1 MGFLMR
7 ILFVTS
13 ECHPL
18 IKTGGLA
25 DVSAALPAAL
35 AERGIDIRVMMPGYP
50 DALDRADHVGPAIP
64 LGDLPGEDRARLLP
78 ARSPDSG
85 MPLWL
90 LDCPRLYRRNAGPY
104 QDLDGRDWPDNDLR
118 FAALCHAAVR
128 VACNAAG
135 LGWRPELIHTND
147 WHTGLVPLL
156 LADSARSRPPVVF
169 TIHNLA
175 FQGLFAADALPLLGL
190 PGDTFSPEGV
200 EFYGRVSFLK
210 AGLRYADRL
219 TTVSRTYAR
228 EIQTPEFGCGLD
240 GLLRQRSRHLL
251 GIPNGAD
258 YGLWDPAEDSSLPR
272 RYSLAEIG
280 GKRDCKAVLQ
290 CELGLDREPETPLLA
305 FLSRLTEQKM
315 ADTVAEAVP
324 WLIAAGAQF
333 ALHGQGD
340 RALEERF
347 KALAEQY
354 PGRVSVQVG
363 YEERSARR
371 LLAGADVLLHPSR
384 FEPFGL
390 VPIYA
395 LRYGTLPLVRK
406 VGGLADSVVDGSTS
420 NVDGEATGFAFSG
433 DTLEDLLGCL
443 RRALDMFGQPVAWRR
458 MQRHAMRQDFGWRG
472 PAEKYLNLY
481 RTLTESRA
489 EQDFAEPGSGR
500 GLWSDRSFL
509 PSPPPMRARTAK
521 G

>member
-1 MGFLMR
+1 MR
-7 ILFVTS
+7 ALFVTS

-35 AERGIDIRVMMPGYP
+35 AEHGIDIRVMMPGYP
-50 DALDRADHVGPAIP
+50 EALDRADHAGPAVP
-64 LGDLPGEDRARLLP
+64 LGDLPGGDRARLLP
-78 ARSPDSG
+78 TRSPDSG

-90 LDCPRLYRRNAGPY
+90 VDCPTLYRRSGGPY
-104 QDLDGRDWPDNDLR
+104 QGPDGRDWPDNDRR
-118 FAALCHAAVR
+118 FAALCHAAAR
-128 VACNAAG
+128 VGRDAAG
-135 LGWRPELIHTND
+135 LAWQPDLIHTND
-147 WHTGLVPLL
+147 WHTGLLPLL
-156 LADSARSRPPVVF
+156 LGGAARSRPPVVF

-175 FQGLFAADALPLLGL
+175 FQGLFDPAGLPRLGL
-190 PGDTFSPEGV
+190 PADAFSPEGI
-200 EFYGRVSFLK
+200 EFYGRISFLK

-219 TTVSRTYAR
+219 TTVSRTYAQ

-240 GLLRQRSRHLL
+240 GLLRQRAEHLV

-258 YGLWDPAEDSSLPR
+258 YGLWDPAEDSTLPR
-272 RYSLAEIG
+272 RYGPVEID
-280 GKRDCKAVLQ
+280 GKRICKKVLQ
-290 CELGLDREPETPLLA
+290 RELGLDVEPEAPLLA

-315 ADTVAEAVP
+315 ADTVSDAVP
-324 WLIAAGAQF
+324 WLVAAGAQF

-347 KALAEQY
+347 RALVAQY
-354 PGRVSVQVG
+354 PGRVSVRVG
-363 YEERSARR
+363 YDERLARR
-371 LLAGADVLLHPSR
+371 LLAGADILLHPSR

-406 VGGLADSVVDGSTS
+406 VGGLADNVVDGSAP

-433 DTLEDLLGCL
+433 GTLEDLLVCL
-443 RRALDMFGQPVAWRR
+443 RRALDMFRQPVGWRR
-458 MQRHAMRQDFGWRG
+458 MQRQAMRQDFGWRE
-472 PAEKYLNLY
+472 PAQEYLKLY
-481 RTLTESRA
+481 RTLTGSRA
-489 EQDFAEPGSGR
+489 VQDFTEPDGR
-500 GLWSDRSFL
+500 RGPWPDETFM
-509 PSPPPMRARTAK
+509 PSRQPKRARTAK

>member
-1 MGFLMR
+1 MKVLS
-7 ILFVTS
+7 VAS
-13 ECHPL
+13 EVYPL

-25 DVSAALPAAL
+25 DVAGALPAAL
-35 AERGIDIRVMMPGYP
+35 AAYGVDMQVLLPGYKQVMAKLRNP
-50 DALDRADHVGPAIP
+50 VRMLEFSDLFGATASILACRIDGLQYLVLDAPHLYDRDGGPYTDAAGADH
-64 LGDLPGEDRARLLP
+64 
-78 ARSPDSG
+78 
-85 MPLWL
+85 
-90 LDCPRLYRRNAGPY
+90 
-104 QDLDGRDWPDNDLR
+104 PDNWRR
-118 FAALCHAAVR
+118 FAALSRAAATIAEDGLERWVPDIVHA
-128 VACNAAG
+128 
-135 LGWRPELIHTND
+135 HD
-147 WHTGLVPLL
+147 WQAGLVPVYLRHGK
-156 LADSARSRPPVVF
+156 AAVTPTVMTV
-169 TIHNLA
+169 HNLA

-200 EFYGRVSFLK
+200 EFYGRISFLK

-280 GKRDCKAVLQ
+280 RKRDCKAVLQ
-290 CELGLDREPETPLLA
+290 CELGLDVEPETPLFA

-395 LRYGTLPLVRK
+395 LRYGTLPRVRK

-443 RRALDMFGQPVAWRR
+443 RRALDTFGQPVAWRR

-472 PAEKYLNLY
+472 PAEEYLDLY

-489 EQDFAEPGSGR
+489 EQDFAEPGPGR

>member
-1 MGFLMR
+1 MR

-13 ECHPL
+13 EYHPL

-35 AERGIDIRVMMPGYP
+35 SERGIDIRVMMPGYS
-50 DALDRADHVGPAIP
+50 DALDRVDHVGSPIP

-90 LDCPRLYRRNAGPY
+90 VDCPSLYRRNAGPY
-104 QDLDGRDWPDNDLR
+104 QDSDGRDWPDNDLR
-118 FAALCHAAVR
+118 FAALCHAAAR
-128 VACNAAG
+128 VAGGTAG
-135 LGWRPELIHTND
+135 LDWRPDLIHTND

-175 FQGLFAADALPLLGL
+175 FQGLFTADGLPRLGL
-190 PGDTFSPEGV
+190 PADTFSPEGI
-200 EFYGRVSFLK
+200 EFYGRISFLK
-210 AGLRYADRL
+210 AGLCYADRL

-228 EIQTPEFGCGLD
+228 EILTPEFGCGLD
-240 GLLRQRSRHLL
+240 GLLRQRYRHLL

-258 YGLWDPAEDSSLPR
+258 YSLWDPAEDPSLPR
-272 RYSLAEIG
+272 PYNLAELG
-280 GKRDCKAVLQ
+280 GKRGCKEVLQ
-290 CELGLDREPETPLLA
+290 GELGLDGEPETPVFA

-315 ADTVAEAVP
+315 ADTVADAVP

-347 KALAEQY
+347 KALAELY

-371 LLAGADVLLHPSR
+371 LLAGADILLHPSR

-420 NVDGEATGFAFSG
+420 NVDGEATGFAYSG

-443 RRALDMFGQPVAWRR
+443 RRALDMFRQPVAWRR
-458 MQRHAMRQDFGWRG
+458 MQRHAMRQDFGWRE
-472 PAEKYLNLY
+472 PAEEYLELY
-481 RTLTESRA
+481 RTLTEFRKD
-489 EQDFAEPGSGR
+489 QDFAEPVFGR
-500 GLWSDRSFL
+500 GRSSDETFL
-509 PSPPPMRARTAK
+509 PSPPPKRACSAK